1 MCREKRVARAGA
13 DPERPTRASVCG
25 GGGCEG
31 GALHGV
37 YARVSL
43 RREGVRARARTR
55 APRIF

>member
-13 DPERPTRASVCG
+13 DPERPTRASVC
-25 GGGCEG
+25 GCEG